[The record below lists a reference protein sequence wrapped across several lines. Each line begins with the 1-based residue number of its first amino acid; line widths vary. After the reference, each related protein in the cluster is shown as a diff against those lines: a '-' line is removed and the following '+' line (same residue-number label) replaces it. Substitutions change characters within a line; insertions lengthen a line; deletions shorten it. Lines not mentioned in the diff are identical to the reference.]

1 MAGRVISIEIG
12 YSLTRVCEMD
22 YKAKSPK
29 IYNSFT
35 IPTMEGI
42 VNDGAL
48 VLKPQYIEDLRK
60 AIIDHKIKAKQVVF
74 SVSSAKIASREVTIP
89 FVKENRIADVVKA
102 NAADYFP
109 VDLSQYQ
116 LAYSILETIGTE
128 KGNQQYKLL
137 VLAAPSA
144 MLDGYYELA
153 SALKLEVL
161 GIEYVGNSLFHLVKN
176 ECAEGVHLIV
186 KMEERATLVM
196 VVQNGKIT
204 FLRNVA
210 YGVEEAIQTIQD
222 SLVWGDAHDA
232 IQALEIAEQNECIEL
247 RQWPQGSDEA
257 ATQKSPEDKAKADVT
272 AALNPLIGGIVRVID
287 YYASRTAD
295 ASIENVMITGLG
307 ANFRGMSALLE
318 REVSRPVSVISK
330 VRGLSLEKYF
340 KKEFIGEYTTC
351 IGAAMEPGGFKR
363 EAEKAKK
370 SVSGEK
376 SAKGSSAG
384 SVIAFV
390 CLGVGLFASLILIA
404 VSCISYFGMAKV
416 NKDLK
421 DKVTELSPVI
431 EVYNN
436 YSAKLSEY
444 NQVTAM
450 YQVTESRNDAL
461 YDFFLELEQKLPADV
476 NVVSFTCD
484 KEIIGITMK
493 VSTKGEAAAAI
504 EQLRTFK
511 SLIPETVT
519 VSSLTLEEDAENGI
533 SAVNFTVAAAYA
545 PITQEEEE

>member
-35 IPTMEGI
+35 ISTMEGI

-330 VRGLSLEKYF
+330 VSGLSLEKYF

-370 SVSGEK
+370 GAGGEK

-384 SVIAFV
+384 PVIAFV

-404 VSCISYFGMAKV
+404 ISCLSYFSMAKI

-436 YSAKLSEY
+436 YTAKLSEY

>member
-176 ECAEGVHLIV
+176 DCAEGVHLIV

-222 SLVWGDAHDA
+222 SLVWGEAQDA

-330 VRGLSLEKYF
+330 VSGLSLEKYF

-363 EAEKAKK
+363 ETEKAKK
-370 SVSGEK
+370 GVGGEK

-384 SVIAFV
+384 PVIAFV

-404 VSCISYFGMAKV
+404 ISCLSYFSMAKI

-436 YSAKLSEY
+436 YTAKLSEY

>member
-48 VLKPQYIEDLRK
+48 VLQPQYIEDLRK

-116 LAYSILETIGTE
+116 LAYSILETLGTE

-176 ECAEGVHLIV
+176 DCAEGVHLIV

-222 SLVWGDAHDA
+222 SLVWGDTQDA

-247 RQWPQGSDEA
+247 RQWSQGSDEG

-295 ASIENVMITGLG
+295 ASIENVLITGLG

-318 REVSRPVSVISK
+318 REISRPVSVISK
-330 VRGLSLEKYF
+330 VSGLSLEKYF

-351 IGAAMEPGGFKR
+351 IGAGMEPGGFKR
-363 EAEKAKK
+363 ETEKAKK
-370 SVSGEK
+370 SVGSEK
-376 SAKGSSAG
+376 GAKDSSAG
-384 SVIAFV
+384 TVIAFV
-390 CLGVGLFASLILIA
+390 CLGVGLFASLILIGI
-404 VSCISYFGMAKV
+404 SCLSYFSMAKI
-416 NKDLK
+416 NKELK
-421 DKVTELSPVI
+421 DQVTDLSPVI

-436 YSAKLSEY
+436 YTAKLSEY

>member
-1 MAGRVISIEIG
+1 
-12 YSLTRVCEMD
+12 
-22 YKAKSPK
+22 
-29 IYNSFT
+29 
-35 IPTMEGI
+35 
-42 VNDGAL
+42 
-48 VLKPQYIEDLRK
+48 
-60 AIIDHKIKAKQVVF
+60 
-74 SVSSAKIASREVTIP
+74 
-89 FVKENRIADVVKA
+89 
-102 NAADYFP
+102 
-109 VDLSQYQ
+109 
-116 LAYSILETIGTE
+116 
-128 KGNQQYKLL
+128 
-137 VLAAPSA
+137 
-144 MLDGYYELA
+144 
-153 SALKLEVL
+153 
-161 GIEYVGNSLFHLVKN
+161 
-176 ECAEGVHLIV
+176 
-186 KMEERATLVM
+186 
-196 VVQNGKIT
+196 
-204 FLRNVA
+204 
-210 YGVEEAIQTIQD
+210 
-222 SLVWGDAHDA
+222 
-232 IQALEIAEQNECIEL
+232 
-247 RQWPQGSDEA
+247 
-257 ATQKSPEDKAKADVT
+257 
-272 AALNPLIGGIVRVID
+272 
-287 YYASRTAD
+287 
-295 ASIENVMITGLG
+295 MITGLG

-330 VRGLSLEKYF
+330 VSGLSIEKYF

-370 SVSGEK
+370 GAGGEK

-384 SVIAFV
+384 PVIAFV
-390 CLGVGLFASLILIA
+390 CLGVGVFASLILIGI
-404 VSCISYFGMAKV
+404 SCLSYFSMAKI

-436 YSAKLSEY
+436 YTAKLSEY

>member
-116 LAYSILETIGTE
+116 LAYSILETLGTE

-176 ECAEGVHLIV
+176 DCAEGVHLIV

-222 SLVWGDAHDA
+222 SLVWGDTQDA

-272 AALNPLIGGIVRVID
+272 AALKPLIGGIVRVID

-295 ASIENVMITGLG
+295 ASIENVLITGLG

-318 REVSRPVSVISK
+318 REISRPVSVISK
-330 VRGLSLEKYF
+330 VSGLSLEKYF

-351 IGAAMEPGGFKR
+351 IGAGMEPGGFRR
-363 EAEKAKK
+363 EVEKAKK
-370 SVSGEK
+370 GVGGEK

-384 SVIAFV
+384 PVIAFV
-390 CLGVGLFASLILIA
+390 CLGVGLFASLILIGI
-404 VSCISYFGMAKV
+404 SCLSYFSMAKI

-421 DKVTELSPVI
+421 DQVTDLSPVI

-436 YSAKLSEY
+436 YTAKLSEY

>member
-272 AALNPLIGGIVRVID
+272 VALNPLIGGIVRVID

-330 VRGLSLEKYF
+330 VSGLSIEKYF

-363 EAEKAKK
+363 EAEKAQKGAG
-370 SVSGEK
+370 GEK

-384 SVIAFV
+384 PVIAFV

-404 VSCISYFGMAKV
+404 ISCLSYFSMAKI

-436 YSAKLSEY
+436 YTAKLSEY